1 MRSIFGLNYFVF
13 CITALILILYCTKD
27 MRDEGFG
34 MSPGTLVQLTT
45 SHVPSSSDI
54 NEYFDSTGAL
64 INLATTR
71 APSRAGVREFFGMA
85 PGVIDD
91 MAADSTGGAYGMFPE
106 LESFAGFDNF
116 PQLEYSTSVNKVDR
130 KIDKQIYD
138 NLTIQGMNRMSPESK
153 YVPYHCPKGLME

>member
-13 CITALILILYCTKD
+13 CITALILILYCTRD

-34 MSPGTLVQLTT
+34 
-45 SHVPSSSDI
+45 I
-54 NEYFDSTGAL
+54 GAL
-64 INLATTR
+64 TQLN
-71 APSRAGVREFFGMA
+71 AGHVKEAF
-85 PGVIDD
+85 DD
-91 MAADSTGGAYGMFPE
+91 SGALMQMAADSTGGAYGMFPE
-106 LESFAGFDNF
+106 LKDEMDEPFANTF

-138 NLTIQGMNRMSPESK
+138 NLTIQGMSRMSPESK